1 MDHKITELAKY
12 FKILYTQMNKQYLKN
27 IRDKMPENLK
37 YISAPLFRL
46 SLIKNKE
53 FIRYYNLLE
62 QRESLTTDQIKDY
75 QFNELKRILIHSYQT
90 VPYYTEL
97 FDKISFDPFRFSDF
111 DEIKIIPCLTREIIT
126 NNCNKLISK
135 INVKNGYYT
144 GTTGGS
150 TGSPLRFLLDYD
162 SVFKENAFIYYYR
175 KKLGYKLTD
184 RMATFRQVK
193 FGEDLWQYNPMHNEL
208 IFFPI
213 KLTKASIVNVTKK
226 IIEFNP
232 KYLNGYPSS
241 IWYFAKL
248 LDENKIKHHLNLK
261 GIFLMSENID
271 EKQRAFIE
279 EFFKV
284 KSLVHYGHS
293 ERCVIAEEISESL
306 YSFDPYYGFT
316 EQIPNENGSF
326 NIVGTGFLNSSMPL
340 IRYKT
345 DDVCIPE
352 KDYFHIEG
360 KRSST
365 IGLYGIND
373 EFIPSSAFDLS
384 NPIFNNI
391 IRNQFIQS
399 EKGKADLLIIVG
411 KNFKMSELNNIKDL
425 LTKKSKNIININVK
439 IVETPVLSPRGKF
452 ESYISYLKKA

>member
-1 MDHKITELAKY
+1 
-12 FKILYTQMNKQYLKN
+12 MNRQYLKN

-37 YISAPLFRL
+37 YISAPLFRQ

-53 FIRYYNLLE
+53 FSRYYKLLE
-62 QRESLTTDQIKDY
+62 QRETLSTDQIKNY
-75 QFNELKRILIHSYQT
+75 QFIQLKCILIHAYQT

-97 FDKISFDPFRFSDF
+97 FDKISFDPLRFSDF
-111 DEIKIIPCLTREIIT
+111 EEIKIIPFLTRKIVTE
-126 NNCNKLISK
+126 NFDKLISQK
-135 INVKNGYYT
+135 KVKNGYYP

-162 SVFKENAFIYYYR
+162 SVFKENAFLYYYR
-175 KKLGYKLTD
+175 KKLGYKLND

-193 FGEDLWQYNPMHNEL
+193 FGEDLWQFNPMHNEL

-213 KLTKASIVNVTKK
+213 KLTKASIVNITKK
-226 IIEFNP
+226 IVEFKP

-248 LDENKIKHHLNLK
+248 LDDNKVKHHLNLK

-271 EKQRAFIE
+271 EAQRAFIE

-284 KSLVHYGHS
+284 KSSVHYGHS
-293 ERCVIAEEISESL
+293 ERCVLAEGIGGNL
-306 YSFDPYYGFT
+306 YRFDPYYGFT
-316 EQIPNENGSF
+316 EQIPNENGSY
-326 NIVGTGFLNSSMPL
+326 NIVGTGFLNNIMPF

-352 KDYFHIEG
+352 KQYYRIEG

-365 IGLYGIND
+365 IGLYGMND

-391 IRNQFIQS
+391 ICSQFIQS
-399 EKGKADLLIIVG
+399 EKGKTDLLIIVG
-411 KNFKMSELNNIKDL
+411 EHFKMSELSSIKDL
-425 LTKKSKNIININVK
+425 LTKKSKNIIDINVK
-439 IVETPVLSPRGKF
+439 IVESPVLSPRGKF
-452 ESYISYLKKA
+452 ESYISYMKKDS

>member
-1 MDHKITELAKY
+1 
-12 FKILYTQMNKQYLKN
+12 
-27 IRDKMPENLK
+27 MPEHLK
-37 YISAPLFRL
+37 YISAPLFRQ

-53 FIRYYNLLE
+53 FLRYYNLLE
-62 QRESLTTDQIKDY
+62 QRETLSADQIKDY
-75 QFNELKRILIHSYQT
+75 QFNQLKSTLIHSYQT

-97 FDKISFDPFRFSDF
+97 FDKISFDPSRFSDF
-111 DEIKIIPCLTREIIT
+111 DEIKVIPYLTRTIIT
-126 NNCNKLISK
+126 DNFDKLISK
-135 INVKNGYYT
+135 KKVKNGYYPA
-144 GTTGGS
+144 TTGGS

-162 SVFKENAFIYYYR
+162 SVFKENAFLYYYR
-175 KKLGYKLTD
+175 KKLGYKLSD

-193 FGEDLWQYNPMHNEL
+193 FGEDLWQFNPMHNEL

-213 KLTKASIVNVTKK
+213 KLTRASIVSVIKK
-226 IIEFNP
+226 INDFKP

-248 LDENKIKHHLNLK
+248 LDENNVKHHMDLK

-271 EKQRAFIE
+271 EKQRVFIE

-284 KSLVHYGHS
+284 KSFANYGHS
-293 ERCVIAEEISESL
+293 ERCVIAEGMSENL
-306 YSFDPYYGFT
+306 YRFDPYYGFT

-326 NIVGTGFLNSSMPL
+326 NIVGTGFLNSIMPF

-352 KDYFHIEG
+352 KEYYHIVG

-373 EFIPSSAFDLS
+373 EFIPSTLFDLS
-384 NPIFNNI
+384 NPVFKNI
-391 IRNQFIQS
+391 ICYQFIQA
-399 EKGKADLLIIVG
+399 EKGKADLLIIAG
-411 KNFKMSELNNIKDL
+411 KNFKMSELSIIKDL
-425 LTKKSKNIININVK
+425 LTKKSKNIIDINVK
-439 IVETPVLSPRGKF
+439 VVETLILSPRGKF
-452 ESYISYLKKA
+452 ESYISYLKKD

>member
-1 MDHKITELAKY
+1 
-12 FKILYTQMNKQYLKN
+12 MNKQYLKN
-27 IRDKMPENLK
+27 IRDNMPEYMK
-37 YISAPLFRL
+37 YISAPLFRQ

-53 FIRYYNLLE
+53 FSRYNNLLE
-62 QRESLTTDQIKDY
+62 QRETLSTDQIKDY
-75 QFNELKRILIHSYQT
+75 QFNQLKCTLIHSYQT

-111 DEIKIIPCLTREIIT
+111 DEIKIIPYLTREIIT
-126 NNCNKLISK
+126 DNFDKLISK
-135 INVKNGYYT
+135 KKVKNGYYT

-162 SVFKENAFIYYYR
+162 SVFKENAFLYYYR
-175 KKLGYKLTD
+175 KKLGYKLND

-193 FGEDLWQYNPMHNEL
+193 FGDDLWQFNPMHNEL

-226 IIEFNP
+226 INDFKP

-248 LDENKIKHHLNLK
+248 LEENNVKHYLDLK

-284 KSLVHYGHS
+284 KSFANYGHS
-293 ERCVIAEEISESL
+293 ERCVIAEGIGENL
-306 YSFDPYYGFT
+306 YRFDPYYGFT
-316 EQIPNENGSF
+316 EQIPNENGSY
-326 NIVGTGFLNSSMPL
+326 NIVGTGFLNSIMPF

-352 KDYFHIEG
+352 KQYYHIEG

-373 EFIPSSAFDLS
+373 EFIPSTSFDLS
-384 NPIFNNI
+384 NPIFKNI
-391 IRNQFIQS
+391 ICYQFIQS
-399 EKGKADLLIIVG
+399 QKGKADLLIIVG
-411 KNFKMSELNNIKDL
+411 KNFKMSELSSIKAL

-439 IVETPVLSPRGKF
+439 IVETLVLSPRGKF
-452 ESYISYLKKA
+452 ESYISYLKKDS

>member
-1 MDHKITELAKY
+1 
-12 FKILYTQMNKQYLKN
+12 MNRQYLKD
-27 IRDKMPENLK
+27 IRDKMPEHLK
-37 YISAPLFRL
+37 YISAPLFRQ

-53 FIRYYNLLE
+53 FLRYYNLLE
-62 QRESLTTDQIKDY
+62 QRETLSSDKIKDY
-75 QFNELKRILIHSYQT
+75 QFNQLKCILIHSYQT

-111 DEIKIIPCLTREIIT
+111 DEIKIIPYLTRKIIT
-126 NNCNKLISK
+126 DNFDKLISK
-135 INVKNGYYT
+135 KKVKNGYYT
-144 GTTGGS
+144 ATTGGS

-162 SVFKENAFIYYYR
+162 SVFKENAFLYYYR
-175 KKLGYKLTD
+175 KKLGYKLND

-193 FGEDLWQYNPMHNEL
+193 FGDDLWQFNPMHNEL

-226 IIEFNP
+226 INDFKP

-248 LDENKIKHHLNLK
+248 LDENKVKHHLDLK

-271 EKQRAFIE
+271 ENQRAFIE

-284 KSLVHYGHS
+284 KSFVHYGHS
-293 ERCVIAEEISESL
+293 ERCVLAEGISENL
-306 YSFDPYYGFT
+306 YRFDPYYGFT
-316 EQIPNENGSF
+316 EQIPNENGSY
-326 NIVGTGFLNSSMPL
+326 NIVGTGFLNSTMPF

-352 KDYFHIEG
+352 NQYYHIEG

-384 NPIFNNI
+384 NPIFKNI
-391 IRNQFIQS
+391 MCYQFIQS
-399 EKGKADLLIIVG
+399 EKGEADLLIILG
-411 KNFKMSELNNIKDL
+411 KNFKMSELSCIKDL

-452 ESYISYLKKA
+452 ESYISYLKKDS

>member
-1 MDHKITELAKY
+1 
-12 FKILYTQMNKQYLKN
+12 MNKQYLKN
-27 IRDKMPENLK
+27 IRDKMPEGLK

-53 FIRYYNLLE
+53 FLRYYNLLE
-62 QRESLTTDQIKDY
+62 QRETLSADQIKEY
-75 QFNELKRILIHSYQT
+75 QFNQLKLTLIHSYQT

-111 DEIKIIPCLTREIIT
+111 EEIKTIPYLTRAIISD
-126 NNCNKLISK
+126 NCDKLISTK
-135 INVKNGYYT
+135 KVKNGYYT
-144 GTTGGS
+144 GSTGGS
-150 TGSPLRFLLDYD
+150 TGSPLKFLLDYD
-162 SVFKENAFIYYYR
+162 SVFKENAFIYHYR
-175 KKLGYKLTD
+175 KKLGYNLND

-213 KLTKASIVNVTKK
+213 KITKASIVSITKK
-226 IIEFNP
+226 LDEFKP

-248 LDENKIKHHLNLK
+248 LEENKVKHHLKLQ

-271 EKQRAFIE
+271 EKQRAFME
-279 EFFKV
+279 DFFKV

-293 ERCVIAEEISESL
+293 ERSVIAEEMSDSL
-306 YSFDPYYGFT
+306 YRFDPYYGFT
-316 EQIPNENGSF
+316 EQIPDENGRY
-326 NIVGTGFLNSSMPL
+326 NIVGTGFLNNSMPL

-345 DDVCIPE
+345 DDFCFPE
-352 KDYFHIEG
+352 KQYFRIEG

-365 IGLYGIND
+365 IGLYGING

-391 IRNQFIQS
+391 ILNQFIQS
-399 EKGKADLLIIVG
+399 EKGKADLLIVVG
-411 KNFKMSELNNIKDL
+411 KNFKMSELSVINDL
-425 LTKKSKNIININVK
+425 LTQKGRNIIDINVK

-452 ESYISYLKKA
+452 ENYISNLKKDS

>member
-1 MDHKITELAKY
+1 
-12 FKILYTQMNKQYLKN
+12 MNRQYLKN
-27 IRDKMPENLK
+27 IRDNMPEQLK
-37 YISAPLFRL
+37 YISAPLFRQ

-53 FIRYYNLLE
+53 FLRYNNLLE
-62 QRESLTTDQIKDY
+62 QREKLSTEQIKDY
-75 QFNELKRILIHSYQT
+75 QFNQLKRTLIHSYQT

-97 FDKISFDPFRFSDF
+97 FGKISFDPFRFSDY
-111 DEIKIIPCLTREIIT
+111 DEIKIIAYLTRKIIT
-126 NNCNKLISK
+126 DNFDKLISK
-135 INVKNGYYT
+135 KKVKNGYYIA
-144 GTTGGS
+144 TTGGS

-162 SVFKENAFIYYYR
+162 SVFKENAFLYHYR
-175 KKLGYKLTD
+175 KKLGYKLND

-193 FGEDLWQYNPMHNEL
+193 FGEDLWQYNPMHNEF

-226 IIEFNP
+226 INEFKP

-248 LDENKIKHHLNLK
+248 LDENKVKHHLDLK

-284 KSLVHYGHS
+284 KSFVHYGHS
-293 ERCVIAEEISESL
+293 ERCVLAEGISENL
-306 YSFDPYYGFT
+306 YRFDPYYGFT
-316 EQIPNENGSF
+316 EQIPNENGSY
-326 NIVGTGFLNSSMPL
+326 NIVGTGFLNRSMPF

-345 DDVCIPE
+345 DDICIPE
-352 KDYFHIEG
+352 KQYYHIEG

-365 IGLYGIND
+365 IGLYGMND

-384 NPIFNNI
+384 NPVFKNI
-391 IRNQFIQS
+391 LCYQFIQS
-399 EKGKADLLIIVG
+399 VKGEADLLVIVS
-411 KNFKMSELNNIKDL
+411 KNFEMQELSVINAL

-439 IVETPVLSPRGKF
+439 IVETLVLSPRGKF
-452 ESYISYLKKA
+452 ETYISYRS

>member
-1 MDHKITELAKY
+1 
-12 FKILYTQMNKQYLKN
+12 MNKQYLKN
-27 IRDKMPENLK
+27 LRDKMPESLK
-37 YISAPLFRL
+37 YISGPLIRQ

-53 FIRYYNLLE
+53 FSKYYNLLE
-62 QRESLTTDQIKDY
+62 QREKLSSDQIRDY
-75 QFNELKRILIHSYQT
+75 QFNQLKHILIHSYKT

-97 FDKISFDPFRFSDF
+97 FDKISFDPSRFSDF
-111 DEIKIIPCLTREIIT
+111 DEIKVIPYLTRAIISD
-126 NNCNKLISK
+126 NFDNLISK
-135 INVKNGYYT
+135 KKVKNGYYT
-144 GTTGGS
+144 GSTGGS
-150 TGSPLRFLLDYD
+150 TGAPLSFLLDFD

-175 KKLGYKLTD
+175 KKLGYKLND

-193 FGEDLWQYNPMHNEL
+193 FGEDLWQLNPMHNEL

-213 KLTKASIVNVTKK
+213 KLTKASIVTITKK
-226 IIEFNP
+226 INEFKP

-248 LDENKIKHHLNLK
+248 LDENKINHHLDLK

-271 EKQRAFIE
+271 ETQRAFIE
-279 EFFKV
+279 DFFKV

-293 ERCVIAEEISESL
+293 ERCVIAEEISERL
-306 YSFDPYYGFT
+306 YKFDPYYGFT

-352 KDYFHIEG
+352 KQYYRIEG

-365 IGLYGIND
+365 IGLYGMND

-384 NPIFNNI
+384 NPIFKNI
-391 IRNQFIQS
+391 IRSQFIQS

-411 KNFKMSELNNIKDL
+411 NNFKMSELSCIKAL
-425 LTKKSKNIININVK
+425 LDKKAKNILNINVK

-452 ESYISYLKKA
+452 ENYISYMK

>member
-1 MDHKITELAKY
+1 
-12 FKILYTQMNKQYLKN
+12 MNKQYLKS
-27 IRDKMPENLK
+27 IRDKMPEYLK

-46 SLIKNKE
+46 SLIKNKG
-53 FIRYYNLLE
+53 FSRYYNLLE
-62 QRESLTTDQIKDY
+62 QREKLSADQILEY
-75 QFNELKRILIHSYQT
+75 QFKKLKYTLIHAYQT

-97 FDKISFDPFRFSDF
+97 FDKISFDPIRFSDF
-111 DEIKIIPCLTREIIT
+111 EEMNKIPFLTRQIIT
-126 NNCNKLISK
+126 DNYDKLVSK
-135 INVKNGYYT
+135 NSVKNGYYPA
-144 GTTGGS
+144 TTGGS

-162 SVFKENAFIYYYR
+162 SIFKENAFIYYYR

-213 KLTKASIVNVTKK
+213 KITKSTIVSITKK
-226 IIEFNP
+226 ISEFNP
-232 KYLNGYPSS
+232 RYLNGYPSS

-248 LDENKIKHHLNLK
+248 LDENKIKHDLNLK

-271 EKQRAFIE
+271 EQQKAFIE
-279 EFFKV
+279 DFFKV
-284 KSLVHYGHS
+284 KAIGNYGHS
-293 ERCVIAEEISESL
+293 ERCVIAEGISENL
-306 YSFDPYYGFT
+306 YKFDPYYGYT
-316 EQIPNENGSF
+316 EQIPNENGSY
-326 NIVGTGFLNSSMPL
+326 NIVGTGFLNSIMPF

-352 KDYFHIEG
+352 NQYYRIEG

-391 IRNQFIQS
+391 IRSQFIQA
-399 EKGKADLLIIVG
+399 EKGKADLLIILG
-411 KNFKMSELNNIKDL
+411 KNFKMSELCGIKNL
-425 LTKKSKNIININVK
+425 LTHKSKNIIDINVK

-452 ESYISYLKKA
+452 ESYISYLK

>member
-1 MDHKITELAKY
+1 
-12 FKILYTQMNKQYLKN
+12 
-27 IRDKMPENLK
+27 MPEHLK
-37 YISAPLFRL
+37 YISAPLFRQ

-53 FIRYYNLLE
+53 FLRYYNLLE
-62 QRESLTTDQIKDY
+62 QRETLSTDQIKDY
-75 QFNELKRILIHSYQT
+75 QFNQLKCTLIHSYQT

-111 DEIKIIPCLTREIIT
+111 DEIKIIPHLTRTIISD
-126 NNCNKLISK
+126 NFNKLISK
-135 INVKNGYYT
+135 KKVKNGFYT
-144 GTTGGS
+144 GSTGGS

-175 KKLGYKLTD
+175 KKLGYKLND

-193 FGEDLWQYNPMHNEL
+193 FGEDLWQFNPMHNEL

-226 IIEFNP
+226 MDKFRP

-241 IWYFAKL
+241 IWNFAKL
-248 LDENKIKHHLNLK
+248 LDEYKVKHHLNLK
-261 GIFLMSENID
+261 GIFMMSENID
-271 EKQRAFIE
+271 EKQRVFIE

-284 KSLVHYGHS
+284 KSLAHYGHS
-293 ERCVIAEEISESL
+293 ERCVIAEETSESL
-306 YSFDPYYGFT
+306 YRFDPYYGFT
-316 EQIPNENGSF
+316 EQIPNENGSY

-352 KDYFHIEG
+352 KQNYHIEG

-384 NPIFNNI
+384 NPVFNNI
-391 IRNQFIQS
+391 IRNQFIQY
-399 EKGKADLLIIVG
+399 EKGKADLLIVVG
-411 KNFKMSELNNIKDL
+411 NNFKMLELSSIKAL
-425 LTKKSKNIININVK
+425 LTQKSKNIIDINVK

-452 ESYISYLKKA
+452 ENYISYLKKDS